1 MYALAEKVLDP
12 SVPLKDKR
20 TYLVSLLYY
29 KNLPAEPEENIKI
42 IEELLSSPETRRD
55 GLLFLRTALERRE
68 KLNEES
74 MGFRVCEILKESD
87 DYSVKELS
95 YSILTVIVERL
106 FKSSQRSDS
115 ANDFLSRLIPVLMT
129 KISENE
135 WALGAIQCLAVCLKE
150 IHLIPPS
157 LKNEFEDFL
166 LEQIDCVSTDS
177 IEAIADCY
185 VAFMHCIAKGSPKLY
200 KEEWLIH
207 YKKMLTTMQQILNN
221 FVLFITSDQMRKV
234 PLDENLILPMP
245 PLPDDVYISRLS
257 ETRRFVNLC
266 KCLAKMIS
274 SCPEHPVHVP
284 VLDTLNFVSRMFNL
298 QELVQGTS
306 TSVEVADVI
315 ALLPMMQDAVFVLL
329 EALILKFDLRE
340 CIYFVVA
347 LLETAI
353 KISTSN
359 TISRF
364 AISRLRFMTWSIL
377 HNFLKRHGAKS
388 GNLFANSAVII
399 EELLKDI
406 SVSTVQREQT
416 SKPHQSIQHPER
428 NNSKNYVSDISSCT
442 EALKAL
448 RYLIATSKS
457 FIRRKNFE
465 EILTNVLCISK
476 KVQVLQTSPE
486 FPFPYTDE
494 DCRKHLL
501 QLLMTLLICK
511 YPIQASS
518 GMEIIKIVDNAIYDP
533 SIKVTGLIHHALLIF
548 DLYLHPNKPSPESSA
563 ALDKSSDA
571 DVLNVIENEQVSAW
585 ENVNMCVMN
594 NNLHIEKV
602 SVPSE
607 TPYRVAEV
615 FHSHNENDLHQRDFV
630 PAEAFSP
637 HYSEQQD
644 EGLCNGDDAGNVLNS
659 SQSHDSIEYE
669 DDIEEVRSYTEEEMN
684 QDLAMAEEP
693 IYIPT
698 QSVKSSHVNSTNE
711 QSDGAVEE
719 YDELTQRKNNL
730 IPIHNSNNGDIQQ
743 NGMCST
749 DEELPSTSCQKDIP
763 ENGAYAYEEEDVEE
777 EEEDEEGDG
786 DGDEEYEVDEEEE
799 TPYVPSRKHGAE
811 YLDANLPSNKR
822 LKVDDEEV
830 EHEEETEGNSE
841 SDNRSPTFPEMCA
854 DFNLVEAES
863 VNTAS

>member
-1 MYALAEKVLDP
+1 M
-12 SVPLKDKR
+12 
-20 TYLVSLLYY
+20 
-29 KNLPAEPEENIKI
+29 
-42 IEELLSSPETRRD
+42 
-55 GLLFLRTALERRE
+55 
-68 KLNEES
+68 
-74 MGFRVCEILKESD
+74 
-87 DYSVKELS
+87 
-95 YSILTVIVERL
+95 
-106 FKSSQRSDS
+106 
-115 ANDFLSRLIPVLMT
+115 LIPVLMT

-166 LEQIDCVSTDS
+166 LEQIDCVSTDN

-245 PLPDDVYISRLS
+245 PLSDDVYISRLS
-257 ETRRFVNLC
+257 EARRFVNLC

-274 SCPEHPVHVP
+274 SSPEHPVHVP

-315 ALLPMMQDAVFVLL
+315 ALLPMMQDAAFVLL

-340 CIYFVVA
+340 CIYFIVT

-353 KISTSN
+353 KSSTSI
-359 TISRF
+359 TISGF
-364 AISRLRFMTWSIL
+364 ATSRLRFMTWSIL
-377 HNFLKRHGAKS
+377 HNFLKRHGARS
-388 GNLFANSAVII
+388 GNFFANRAVII

-406 SVSTVQREQT
+406 SVTVQREQT
-416 SKPHQSIQHPER
+416 SKPYQTIQHPER
-428 NNSKNYVSDISSCT
+428 KNSKNYISGISSCI

-533 SIKVTGLIHHALLIF
+533 SIK
-548 DLYLHPNKPSPESSA
+548 
-563 ALDKSSDA
+563 
-571 DVLNVIENEQVSAW
+571 
-585 ENVNMCVMN
+585 
-594 NNLHIEKV
+594 
-602 SVPSE
+602 
-607 TPYRVAEV
+607 
-615 FHSHNENDLHQRDFV
+615 
-630 PAEAFSP
+630 
-637 HYSEQQD
+637 
-644 EGLCNGDDAGNVLNS
+644 
-659 SQSHDSIEYE
+659 
-669 DDIEEVRSYTEEEMN
+669 
-684 QDLAMAEEP
+684 
-693 IYIPT
+693 
-698 QSVKSSHVNSTNE
+698 
-711 QSDGAVEE
+711 
-719 YDELTQRKNNL
+719 
-730 IPIHNSNNGDIQQ
+730 
-743 NGMCST
+743 
-749 DEELPSTSCQKDIP
+749 
-763 ENGAYAYEEEDVEE
+763 
-777 EEEDEEGDG
+777 
-786 DGDEEYEVDEEEE
+786 
-799 TPYVPSRKHGAE
+799 
-811 YLDANLPSNKR
+811 
-822 LKVDDEEV
+822 
-830 EHEEETEGNSE
+830 
-841 SDNRSPTFPEMCA
+841 
-854 DFNLVEAES
+854 
-863 VNTAS
+863 